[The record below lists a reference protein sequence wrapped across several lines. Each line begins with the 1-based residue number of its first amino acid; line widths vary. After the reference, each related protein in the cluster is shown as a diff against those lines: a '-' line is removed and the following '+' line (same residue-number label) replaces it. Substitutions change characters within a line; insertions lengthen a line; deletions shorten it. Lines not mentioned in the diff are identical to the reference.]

1 MNSNYT
7 GYFILFGG
15 ILLFVSV
22 IGVIDLLSRPRER
35 RR

>member
-1 MNSNYT
+1 MNSDYT
-7 GYFILFGG
+7 GYFIQFGG

-22 IGVIDLLSRPRER
+22 IGVIDLLGR

>member
-1 MNSNYT
+1 MNSDYT

-22 IGVIDLLSRPRER
+22 IGVIDLLSRRRER

>member
-1 MNSNYT
+1 MNSDYT

-22 IGVIDLLSRPRER
+22 IGVIDLWNGRRER